1 MMQQLTKLRHRSE
14 ARYCS
19 FCGRRRGRE
28 VAWTRQNGLNAVT
41 VLTALRLSTFE
52 MLVVQV
58 LTVLPRGGAT

>member
-1 MMQQLTKLRHRSE
+1 
-14 ARYCS
+14 
-19 FCGRRRGRE
+19 

-52 MLVVQV
+52 MRVVQV